1 MDFLLGSLTAGT
13 GGDGMNLGS
22 IENMEVTIVLLV
34 VIKHLRIV
42 KCYNILK
49 IVAIIEMCILPFIL
63 GTIIDGM
70 PCVPRSYYSSHQ
82 TVCKRSSCLY

>member
-42 KCYNILK
+42 KCYIML
-49 IVAIIEMCILPFIL
+49 
-63 GTIIDGM
+63 
-70 PCVPRSYYSSHQ
+70 S
-82 TVCKRSSCLY
+82 

>member
-34 VIKHLRIV
+34 VIIPLRIM
-42 KCYNILK
+42 KKAIMK
-49 IVAIIEMCILPFIL
+49 IVAIIEMCIYPI
-63 GTIIDGM
+63 
-70 PCVPRSYYSSHQ
+70 S
-82 TVCKRSSCLY
+82 

>member
-34 VIKHLRIV
+34 VIIPLRIM
-42 KCYNILK
+42 KCNAIMK
-49 IVAIIEMCILPFIL
+49 IVEIIEMCIFRI
-63 GTIIDGM
+63 
-70 PCVPRSYYSSHQ
+70 S
-82 TVCKRSSCLY
+82 

>member
-34 VIKHLRIV
+34 VIIPLRIM
-42 KCYNILK
+42 KNALMK
-49 IVAIIEMCILPFIL
+49 IVEIIEMCIFRI
-63 GTIIDGM
+63 
-70 PCVPRSYYSSHQ
+70 S
-82 TVCKRSSCLY
+82 